1 MGSSARRGSGRS
13 TPGWVRGRNS
23 RCATRSRAATSR
35 ARKEIILDIAGPG
48 TRKAELSW
56 RETAAKLGI
65 AMAGYVEPG
74 PLRAPFLDIPPEVL
88 DGQRKR
94 VERWQRLCAKY
105 APAYEAKTKRA
116 ANA

>member
-1 MGSSARRGSGRS
+1 
-13 TPGWVRGRNS
+13 
-23 RCATRSRAATSR
+23 
-35 ARKEIILDIAGPG
+35 
-48 TRKAELSW
+48 
-56 RETAAKLGI
+56 
-65 AMAGYVEPG
+65 MAGYVEPG
-74 PLRAPFLDIPPEVL
+74 PLRAPFLDIPQEVL